1 MSTGEFGTQV
11 PTKFGEF
18 PEQEPEPRQPLP
30 EASMRSVGV
39 RPNVGRPQTRMSSL
53 VCSGPAITSPGANW
67 ISVQVSLKRDQV
79 PLGAGVVAVWS
90 QPL

>member
-11 PTKFGEF
+11 PTKFGEL
-18 PEQEPEPRQPLP
+18 PEQEPEPRHPLP
-30 EASMRSVGV
+30 DASTRSAAL
-39 RPNVGRPQTRMSSL
+39 RPNVGWPQTRMSSF
-53 VCSGPAITSPGANW
+53 VCIGPAMTSPGANW

-79 PLGAGVVAVWS
+79 PFGGGVVAVWS